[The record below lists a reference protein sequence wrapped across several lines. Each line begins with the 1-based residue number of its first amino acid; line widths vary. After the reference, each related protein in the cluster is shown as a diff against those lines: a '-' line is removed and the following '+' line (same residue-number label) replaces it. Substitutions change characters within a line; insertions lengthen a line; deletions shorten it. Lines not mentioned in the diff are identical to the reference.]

1 MSSSLTSTQGGP
13 MAGLFN
19 FLIHEND
26 LVQLFPP
33 PKVFSASVP
42 SFGPHNKSCEV
53 TETSVVRHIFVMSK
67 LRLGD
72 SMSCSESLKCIDK
85 LRLPSST
92 PGPGFYLGVIGMHL
106 TDTAANLL
114 CAKHSTN
121 GCEKKKS

>member
-19 FLIHEND
+19 FLIHENN
-26 LVQLFPP
+26 LVKLFPP

-53 TETSVVRHIFVMSK
+53 TETSVVRYIFVMSK

-72 SMSCSESLKCIDK
+72 SMSCSESFKSIDK
-85 LRLPSST
+85 TRLPTST
-92 PGPGFYLGVIGMHL
+92 PGMHL

-121 GCEKKKS
+121 SCEKKKS